1 MNSISVAGNIAKD
14 AEIRQLNN
22 GDSVANFS
30 IADNQGKDKN
40 AIFWNCQLFGK
51 RADSLA
57 QYLVKGQSVTVSG
70 NISER
75 EWTDKEGNKRKSMD
89 LRVNEVALQGGRKEE
104 PKRQEANFGDDV
116 PFN

>member
-89 LRVNEVALQGGRKEE
+89 LRVNEVALQGGRSESK
-104 PKRQEANFGDDV
+104 PSRQVDEGDI
-116 PFN
+116 PF